1 MTTQSFFYNSSSF
14 TLILNMYFC
23 LWNIDTANQLFFTGS
38 ENILLSHCRLSK
50 FKMECLIGIQ
60 GKDFV
65 VMASDTATAR
75 SIVSMKHGTE
85 MFTVISVN

>member
-1 MTTQSFFYNSSSF
+1 MNYTIFFNNSSSF
-14 TLILNMYFC
+14 TLILNIYFC
-23 LWNIDTANQLFFTGS
+23 LWKIDTANQLFFTGS
-38 ENILLSHCRLSK
+38 ENILLSHCRLPN

-85 MFTVISVN
+85 MFTVN

>member
-1 MTTQSFFYNSSSF
+1 
-14 TLILNMYFC
+14 MYFC
-23 LWNIDTANQLFFTGS
+23 EWNIDTADQLFFTGS
-38 ENILLSHCRLSK
+38 ENILLSHCQLLTALTRLSALEVK
-50 FKMECLIGIQ
+50 AKMECLIGIQ

-85 MFTVISVN
+85 MLPVN

>member
-1 MTTQSFFYNSSSF
+1 
-14 TLILNMYFC
+14 
-23 LWNIDTANQLFFTGS
+23 
-38 ENILLSHCRLSK
+38 
-50 FKMECLIGIQ
+50 MECLIGIQ

-85 MFTVISVN
+85 MFTVKI